1 MTTAAGALALT
12 LADIAKLQDPKGNI
26 TPVIEILATEDG
38 VLDDMLFMEGNLPT
52 GHRSTARSGMPEGT
66 WRKLNYGVQPE
77 KGTTVQITDT
87 CGMLESY
94 AEVDAKILS
103 LSGNPGAVRL
113 SEDRAFILGMRK
125 TMATALIYGDTS
137 IDAEKIMG
145 LTPRFNDLS
154 GPENA
159 ENILDAGG
167 TGDDNTSIWLVA
179 WGDNTVHGIYPKGS
193 KAGLS
198 NRDLGQVTKILAD
211 GSMFEVFR
219 THYTWDT
226 GLCVR
231 DWRYIVR
238 IANVDVS
245 DLLANNVA
253 AADLTSLMGDALEML
268 PDQSLGR
275 PVFYCNRTVRK
286 VLRRQIQDKVKNST
300 LTMDQVGGRRV
311 IALDGVPVRRIDAIT
326 IAESRV
332 V

>member
-26 TPVIEILATEDG
+26 AQVIEILATEDG

-52 GHRSTARSGMPEGT
+52 GHRTTIRSGMPAGT

-77 KGTTVQITDT
+77 KATTVQVDDT

-113 SEDRAFILGMRK
+113 SEDRAFIMGLRK
-125 TMATALIYGDTS
+125 TMASALIYGDTT
-137 IDAEKIMG
+137 ITAEKIMG

-159 ENILDAGG
+159 SNILDGGG
-167 TGDDNTSIWLVA
+167 TGSDNTSIWLVG

-198 NRDLGQVTKILAD
+198 SKDLGQVTKVLAD
-211 GSMFEVFR
+211 GSMYEVFR

-226 GLCVR
+226 GLTVR

-238 IANVDVS
+238 IANIDVS
-245 DLLANNVA
+245 DLVAANVA
-253 AADLTSLMGDALEML
+253 SADLIDLMAQAVELL

-275 PVFYCNRTVRK
+275 PVFYCNRTVRT
-286 VLRRQIQDKVKNST
+286 VLRRQIASKVAQST
-300 LTMDQVGGRRV
+300 LTMDAVGGKRV
-311 IALDGVPVRRIDAIT
+311 IGFDGIPVRRIDSILNN
-326 IAESRV
+326 ESRV